1 MMSKKKKIS
10 KDVNFPSLGDS
21 EYVLP
26 QQKNRHTERI
36 GPWID
41 RKSVTNRMNQFQHA
55 SDFKKTDEKS
65 S

>member
-1 MMSKKKKIS
+1 MMSKKKKIN
-10 KDVNFPSLGDS
+10 KDVNFPCLGDS
-21 EYVLP
+21 EYVLT
-26 QQKNRHTERI
+26 QQKNRHTERT

-41 RKSVTNRMNQFQHA
+41 RKSVTNRMNQFHHA